1 MNDIFR
7 ASDEFHCDPKK
18 KNANQEQIC
27 DAIYDY
33 ISDVPVSC
41 YSSISISA
49 I

>member
-1 MNDIFR
+1 MTFSEPQMNFI
-7 ASDEFHCDPKK
+7 AIQKK